1 MKLIQFLIKIP
12 IFKRLLP
19 SLIRRVFM
27 LLKIFLIK
35 FNYKNVELILDIRD
49 SIDRVILF
57 NNKYEEEQME
67 YFFKCIN
74 NFEMNIFIDI
84 GANIGVYS
92 LLAAKRF
99 RHVDIYSYEPHPEA
113 FKRLAKNIINNNFE
127 NRIVAINLA
136 LSNFQGK
143 MFIEGPKNLG
153 INQSGGATLSSTG
166 SNEILVK
173 TGDSDL
179 QLLNEKIAIKID
191 VEGHEH
197 NVIEGLKNILVSN
210 SIFIQIEI
218 FDRHL
223 EKVSKTLKDL
233 NFKLVK
239 KISHNHSSGT
249 NDYYYKNF

>member
-1 MKLIQFLIKIP
+1 MKLIQLLIKIP

-35 FNYKNVELILDIRD
+35 YNYKNVEFILDIRD

-57 NNKYEEEQME
+57 NNKYEEEQLE
-67 YFFKCIN
+67 YLFKCIN
-74 NFEMNIFIDI
+74 NFELNVFIDI

-99 RHVDIYSYEPHPEA
+99 GHLNIYSYEPHPEA

-127 NRIVAINLA
+127 NRIVATNKA
-136 LSNFQGK
+136 LSNVQGT

-153 INQSGGATLSSTG
+153 INQSGGATLSSIG
-166 SNEILVK
+166 SNKISVK
-173 TGDSDL
+173 TGDSEL
-179 QLLNEKIAIKID
+179 QLFNEKIAIKID
-191 VEGHEH
+191 VEGHEY
-197 NVIEGLKNILVSN
+197 NVIEGLKNILISN

-223 EKVSKTLKDL
+223 EKVSKALKDL

-239 KISHNHSSGT
+239 KISLNHSPGT